1 MNKFLCALTLG
12 LLLAA
17 GGAASGQETQPPRGY
32 DVRSLGANG
41 NTVTGTENITVTP
54 TSTVFGNVNVR
65 SLGATGN
72 GTVKDTAAFQKALDS
87 CARAGGS
94 VSVPAGKYLI
104 GSVVIGSRTTLRLD
118 KGAVLVGSPDAND
131 YPLIQAR
138 WEGRLRECHRAL
150 IYASNATNI
159 SIVGEGSIEGN
170 TALGN
175 LRTPRGPVLIEP
187 VECKNVTLDGFS
199 TKFARLWSIHIA
211 FCDGVVARNL
221 TVRSDRS
228 RSNGDGIDVDSSRR
242 VRIEHCDIDT
252 GDDAIALK
260 SGRGA
265 EGVRIGRPTE
275 DVVIT
280 NCTLG
285 SAFAGVAIGTEL
297 SGGIRNVVMEDCVF
311 TSGANSIFIK
321 SREDRGGFI
330 ENIRGTNLDCRAT
343 TFLVIDLLTKGI
355 KDEEPVTGP
364 AGLTQARGL
373 SFSNIK
379 VNVQTLLDAHLL
391 SADKPLDGL
400 SISNVTGACRRAI
413 NLANLRNASLR
424 DIHVTGYTGPFL
436 TLANATGP
444 GLDKITAPGDTF
456 TRAPAP

>member
-1 MNKFLCALTLG
+1 MNKSLFALTLF

-17 GGAASGQETQPPRGY
+17 VGKAAGQETPVLRGY
-32 DVRSLGANG
+32 DL
-41 NTVTGTENITVTP
+41 
-54 TSTVFGNVNVR
+54 R

-87 CARAGGS
+87 CVPAGGS
-94 VSVPAGKYLI
+94 VVVPAGRYLI
-104 GSVVIGSRTTLRLD
+104 GSLVIHSHTFLRLD
-118 KGAVLVGSPDAND
+118 KGAVLVGSPDADD

-150 IYASNATNI
+150 IYASNATDI

-211 FCDGVVARNL
+211 FCDGVLARNL
-221 TVRSDRS
+221 TIRSDRS
-228 RSNGDGIDVDSSRR
+228 RSNGDGIDVDSSRQ
-242 VRIEHCDIDT
+242 VHIEHCDIDT

-260 SGRGA
+260 SGRGMEA
-265 EGVRIGRPTE
+265 VRIGRPTE

-297 SGGIRNVVMEDCVF
+297 SGGIRRVVIEDCVF

-321 SREDRGGFI
+321 SREDRGGFVEDI
-330 ENIRGTNLDCRAT
+330 TGRNLDCRAT
-343 TFLVIDLLTKGI
+343 TFLVIDLLDKGI
-355 KDEEPVTGP
+355 KDEEPVTGI
-364 AGLTQARGL
+364 AGWTAACRIV
-373 SFSNIK
+373 FSKIK
-379 VNVQTLLDAHLL
+379 VNVQTLLDAHLV
-391 SADKPLDGL
+391 SPEKPLDAL
-400 SISNVTGACRRAI
+400 SISDVTGTCRRAI
-413 NLANLRNASLR
+413 NLANITDATLR
-424 DIHVTGYTGPFL
+424 DIHVTGYTGAFL
-436 TLANATGP
+436 TTANATGP
-444 GLDKITAPGDTF
+444 ALDKIVTPADTF
-456 TRAPAP
+456 STNQWNGRIDDILDRGTSREGPPPNRSR

>member
-1 MNKFLCALTLG
+1 
-12 LLLAA
+12 
-17 GGAASGQETQPPRGY
+17 
-32 DVRSLGANG
+32 
-41 NTVTGTENITVTP
+41 
-54 TSTVFGNVNVR
+54 
-65 SLGATGN
+65 
-72 GTVKDTAAFQKALDS
+72 
-87 CARAGGS
+87 
-94 VSVPAGKYLI
+94 
-104 GSVVIGSRTTLRLD
+104 LRLE
-118 KGAVLVGSPDAND
+118 KGAVLAGSPDAND

-150 IYASNATNI
+150 LSASNATDI

-170 TALGN
+170 AALGN

-187 VECKNVTLDGFS
+187 VECKNVLLDGFS

-221 TVRSDRS
+221 TIRSTRNQ
-228 RSNGDGIDVDSSRR
+228 SNGDGIDVDSSRQ

-285 SAFAGVAIGTEL
+285 SAFAGVGIGTEL
-297 SGGIRNVVMEDCVF
+297 SGGIRRVVMADCVF

-321 SREDRGGFI
+321 SRDDRGGYI
-330 ENIRGTNLDCRAT
+330 EDIRGTNLDCRAT
-343 TFLVIDLLTKGI
+343 TFLVVDLMTKGI

-364 AGLTQARGL
+364 AGLTQARGI

-379 VNVQTLLDAHLL
+379 VSVQTLLDTHLL
-391 SADKPLDGL
+391 SPDKPLDGL
-400 SISNVTGACRRAI
+400 SIANVSGTARRAI
-413 NLANLRNASLR
+413 TLANVRNASLR

-436 TLANATGP
+436 SLSNATGP
-444 GLDKITAPGDTF
+444 GLDKITTPEDTF
-456 TRAPAP
+456 TR

>member
-1 MNKFLCALTLG
+1 MNKSLFALTLF

-17 GGAASGQETQPPRGY
+17 VGKAAGQETPVLRGY
-32 DVRSLGANG
+32 DL
-41 NTVTGTENITVTP
+41 
-54 TSTVFGNVNVR
+54 R

-87 CARAGGS
+87 CVPAGGS
-94 VSVPAGKYLI
+94 VVVPAGRYLI
-104 GSVVIGSRTTLRLD
+104 GSLVIHSHTFLRLD
-118 KGAVLVGSPDAND
+118 KGAVLVGSPDADD

-150 IYASNATNI
+150 IYASNATDI
-159 SIVGEGSIEGN
+159 SIIGEGSIEGN

-221 TVRSDRS
+221 TIRSDRS
-228 RSNGDGIDVDSSRR
+228 KSNGDGIDVDSSRQ

-321 SREDRGGFI
+321 SREDRAGFVEDI
-330 ENIRGTNLDCRAT
+330 TGRNLDCRAT
-343 TFLVIDLLTKGI
+343 TFLVIDLLDKGI
-355 KDEEPVTGP
+355 KDEEPVTGIAGWTP
-364 AGLTQARGL
+364 ARRIN
-373 SFSNIK
+373 FSKVK
-379 VNVQTLLDAHLL
+379 VNVQTLLDAHLV
-391 SADKPLDGL
+391 SPEKPLDGL
-400 SISNVTGACRRAI
+400 SISDVTGACRRAI
-413 NLANLRNASLR
+413 NLANITNATLR
-424 DIHVTGYTGPFL
+424 DIHVTGYTGAFL
-436 TLANATGP
+436 TTANATGP
-444 GLDKITAPGDTF
+444 GLEKITKPEDTF
-456 TRAPAP
+456 TRATGP